1 METAGTN
8 EEGKTSRNRIEKG
21 NDGMEETLYTIGE
34 VAKLANVS
42 IQTLR
47 YYDQIGLFKPAYVD
61 PETNYRYY
69 KDLQLYHL
77 DLIKSL
83 KYIGTSLEDI
93 KKVQQL
99 KREDLLQFMNEQE
112 QIIEA
117 QLARLREI
125 QQNVVHAKRRIKK
138 QLNYPV
144 FGEVVIREEEE
155 MRIIQ
160 AAAKNLTPLDLLN
173 ASYSELKRIV
183 EAEEGVINNS
193 YGAIISHQP
202 YSHIDEIT
210 YTKIFTPILT
220 DKRIST
226 ISTEIEVSKIPA
238 ARYACIYYIFSPEVY
253 FPNLKKLMDYVTDHN
268 FRAVGD
274 IYELFTSSNYSPNE
288 HEYIVEMKIRITD

>member
-1 METAGTN
+1 
-8 EEGKTSRNRIEKG
+8 
-21 NDGMEETLYTIGE
+21 MEETLYTIGD

-93 KKVQQL
+93 KKVQRL

-112 QIIEA
+112 EIIEA

-125 QQNVVHAKRRIKK
+125 QQNVVHAKKRIQK

-144 FGEVVIREEEE
+144 FGEVVIRQEEE

-160 AAAKNLTPLDLLN
+160 AAAKNLNPLDLLN

-193 YGAIISHQP
+193 YGAIISYQP
-202 YSHIDEIT
+202 YSHLDEIT
-210 YTKIFTPILT
+210 YKKIFTPILT

-226 ISTEIEVSKIPA
+226 ISTEIEVSKIPEG
-238 ARYACIYYIFSPEVY
+238 RYACIYYTFSPEVY
-253 FPNLKKLMDYVTDHN
+253 FSSLKKVMDYVSHHN
-268 FRAVGD
+268 LQVTGD

-288 HEYIVEMKIRITD
+288 HEYIVEMKIRIAD

>member
-1 METAGTN
+1 
-8 EEGKTSRNRIEKG
+8 
-21 NDGMEETLYTIGE
+21 MEEALYTIGE

-99 KREDLLQFMNEQE
+99 TREDLLLFMNEQE
-112 QIIEA
+112 KIIEGK
-117 QLARLREI
+117 LIRLREI
-125 QQNVVHAKRRIKK
+125 QQNVVHAKRRIQK

-144 FGEVVIREEEE
+144 FGEVVIRDEDE

-160 AAAKNLTPLDLLN
+160 AAANNLTPLDLLN
-173 ASYSELKRIV
+173 ASYSKLKRIV
-183 EAEEGVINNS
+183 EEEEGVINNS
-193 YGAIISHQP
+193 YGAIITNQP
-202 YSHIDEIT
+202 YSYIEEIT

-226 ISTEIEVSKIPA
+226 ISTEIEVSKIPEG
-238 ARYACIYYIFSPEVY
+238 RYACIYYIFSPEVY
-253 FPNLKKLMDYVTDHN
+253 FSNLKKLMDYVSNHHLQVT
-268 FRAVGD
+268 GD
-274 IYELFTSSNYSPNE
+274 IYELFTSSNYSPSE
-288 HEYIVEMKIRITD
+288 QEYIVEMKIQIAD

>member
-1 METAGTN
+1 
-8 EEGKTSRNRIEKG
+8 
-21 NDGMEETLYTIGE
+21 MEEALYTIGE

-99 KREDLLQFMNEQE
+99 TREDLLLFMNEQE
-112 QIIEA
+112 KIIEGK
-117 QLARLREI
+117 LIRLREI
-125 QQNVVHAKRRIKK
+125 QQNVVHAKRRIQK

-144 FGEVVIREEEE
+144 FGEVVIRDEDE

-160 AAAKNLTPLDLLN
+160 AAANNLTPLDLLN

-183 EAEEGVINNS
+183 EEEEGVINNS
-193 YGAIISHQP
+193 YGAIITNQP
-202 YSHIDEIT
+202 YSYIEEIT

-226 ISTEIEVSKIPA
+226 ISTEIEVSKIPEG
-238 ARYACIYYIFSPEVY
+238 RYACIYYIFSPEVY
-253 FPNLKKLMDYVTDHN
+253 FSNLKKLMDYVSNHHLQVT
-268 FRAVGD
+268 GD
-274 IYELFTSSNYSPNE
+274 IYELFTSSNYSPSE
-288 HEYIVEMKIRITD
+288 QEYIVEMKIQIAD

>member
-1 METAGTN
+1 
-8 EEGKTSRNRIEKG
+8 
-21 NDGMEETLYTIGE
+21 MEETLYTIGE

-47 YYDQIGLFKPAYVD
+47 YYDQIGLFKPAFVD

-99 KREDLLQFMNEQE
+99 KREELLDFMNEQE
-112 QIIEA
+112 GIIEA

-125 QQNVVHAKRRIKK
+125 QQNVEHAKRRIEK
-138 QLNYPV
+138 QLNYPS

-155 MRIIQ
+155 LRIIQ

-173 ASYSELKRIV
+173 ASYSELKRVV
-183 EAEEGVINNS
+183 EEEEGVINNS
-193 YGAIISHQP
+193 YGAIISYQP
-202 YSHIDEIT
+202 YSNIDEIT

-238 ARYACIYYIFSPEVY
+238 GRYACIYYTFTPELY
-253 FPNLKKLMDYVTDHN
+253 FQNLKKLMDYAMSHHLQVT
-268 FRAVGD
+268 GD
-274 IYELFTSSNYSPNE
+274 IYELFTTSNYSPNE
-288 HEYIVEMKIRITD
+288 HEYIVEMKIRIAD

>member
-1 METAGTN
+1 
-8 EEGKTSRNRIEKG
+8 
-21 NDGMEETLYTIGE
+21 MEEALYTIGE

-99 KREDLLQFMNEQE
+99 TREDLLLFMNEQE
-112 QIIEA
+112 KIIEGK
-117 QLARLREI
+117 LIRLREI
-125 QQNVVHAKRRIKK
+125 QQNVVHAKRRIQK

-144 FGEVVIREEEE
+144 FGEVVIRDEDE

-160 AAAKNLTPLDLLN
+160 AAANNLTPLDLLN
-173 ASYSELKRIV
+173 ASYSKLKRIV
-183 EAEEGVINNS
+183 EEEEGVINNS
-193 YGAIISHQP
+193 YVAIITNQP
-202 YSHIDEIT
+202 YSYIEEIT

-226 ISTEIEVSKIPA
+226 ISTEIEVSKIPEG
-238 ARYACIYYIFSPEVY
+238 RYACIYYIFSPEVY
-253 FPNLKKLMDYVTDHN
+253 FSNLKKLMDYVSNHHLQVT
-268 FRAVGD
+268 GD
-274 IYELFTSSNYSPNE
+274 IYELFTSSNYSPSE
-288 HEYIVEMKIRITD
+288 QEYIVEMKIQIAD